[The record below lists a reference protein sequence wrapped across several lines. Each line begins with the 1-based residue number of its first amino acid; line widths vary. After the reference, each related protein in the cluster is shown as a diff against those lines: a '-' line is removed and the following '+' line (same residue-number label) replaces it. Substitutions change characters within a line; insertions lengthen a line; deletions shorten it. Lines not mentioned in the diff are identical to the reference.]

1 MSLSFIPTQKAVLTR
16 LRSDIIV
23 TSLLNQEKNT
33 KGIYDYVTKD
43 TAFPYVVVS
52 DPVVN
57 AFSVKNSDV
66 EDIKVT
72 LHIWTAEKSNSKAY
86 NILTA
91 IHDVFKYKLDVTGY
105 TVLKTS
111 YEDARVFTDIDGI
124 HQHGVFTLKLSLR
137 KGDNH
142 S

>member
-16 LRSDIIV
+16 LRSDSVV
-23 TSLLNQEKNT
+23 TNLLNNEKNT
-33 KGIYDYVTKD
+33 KGIYDYVAES

-57 AFSVKNSDV
+57 AFSVKNDDV
-66 EDIKVT
+66 EDIKLT

-91 IHDVFKYKLDVTGY
+91 IHDAFKYKLDVTGY

-124 HQHGVFTLKLSLR
+124 KQHGVFTLKLSLR
-137 KGDNH
+137 KGDI
-142 S
+142 